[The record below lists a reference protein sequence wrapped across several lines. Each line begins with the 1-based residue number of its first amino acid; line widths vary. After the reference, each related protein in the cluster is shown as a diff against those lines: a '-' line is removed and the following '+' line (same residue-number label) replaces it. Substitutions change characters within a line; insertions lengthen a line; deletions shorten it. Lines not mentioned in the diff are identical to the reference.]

1 MLIEA
6 FKSCSN
12 DVTSNPGNATPDR
25 NSVDP
30 RPVFGI
36 STPSRQ
42 MTEEEDVCTDEIT
55 EVEKEVE
62 EVEGPTVE
70 ILFDVTPREEVE
82 EGVQAEDADV
92 EVETLEAVEPE
103 KLELEE
109 LELRECFGSDLKKPV
124 NMLLCCFNS
133 CACFNS
139 FSVTIFLSLSFS
151 FSFSLS
157 FSFSFSF
164 SDAFSFFSNIAISSF
179 CARIISF

>member
-12 DVTSNPGNATPDR
+12 DATSNPGNATPDG
-25 NSVDP
+25 NSRDP

-42 MTEEEDVCTDEIT
+42 MTEEEGVCTDEIT
-55 EVEKEVE
+55 EVEEEVE
-62 EVEGPTVE
+62 EEEGPTVE
-70 ILFDVTPREEVE
+70 ILFDVTLREDVAK
-82 EGVQAEDADV
+82 GVQTEDADV
-92 EVETLEAVEPE
+92 EVETHEELEPE

-109 LELRECFGSDLKKPV
+109 LELKEFFGSDLKKPV

-133 CACFNS
+133 CACLIS
-139 FSVTIFLSLSFS
+139 FSVTTFLSFS
-151 FSFSLS
+151 FSFYFSLS